1 MGATALIAELAAF
14 NAGFAVVKQFVA
26 NGRDL
31 GDAMGAIGQ
40 MVGAKEELQKRGEK
54 KKRSVLSV
62 LGGKTENDFEEFMAL
77 EKIKQIEKELE
88 SMMKLYGRA
97 GLWDD
102 WMRYQAEA
110 RKRRRQQALEEQRR
124 KEQMWEYIGWFL
136 AATIVL
142 AGFVGM
148 FLWLKWLRD
157 GVLW

>member
-1 MGATALIAELAAF
+1 LIAELAAF

-54 KKRSVLSV
+54 KKKSVLSV

-110 RKRRRQQALEEQRR
+110 RKRRRQQALEERQR

-136 AATIVL
+136 AAIIVF
-142 AGFVGM
+142 AGFVCM

>member
-1 MGATALIAELAAF
+1 LIAELAAF

-110 RKRRRQQALEEQRR
+110 RKRRRQQALEEQKR

>member
-1 MGATALIAELAAF
+1 LIAELAAF

-54 KKRSVLSV
+54 KKKSVLSV

-110 RKRRRQQALEEQRR
+110 RKRRRQQALEERQR

>member
-1 MGATALIAELAAF
+1 MIAELAAF

-110 RKRRRQQALEEQRR
+110 RKRRRQQALEEQKR
-124 KEQMWEYIGWFL
+124 KEQMWEYIGWVL

>member
-1 MGATALIAELAAF
+1 LIAELAAF

-110 RKRRRQQALEEQRR
+110 RKRRRQQALEERQR

>member
-1 MGATALIAELAAF
+1 MIAELAAF

-31 GDAMGAIGQ
+31 GDAMGAFGQ

-110 RKRRRQQALEEQRR
+110 RKRRRQQALEERQR

>member
-1 MGATALIAELAAF
+1 MIAELAAF

-54 KKRSVLSV
+54 KKKSVLSV

-102 WMRYQAEA
+102 WMRHQAEA
-110 RKRRRQQALEEQRR
+110 RKRRRQQALEERQR

>member
-1 MGATALIAELAAF
+1 MIAELAAF

-110 RKRRRQQALEEQRR
+110 RKRRRQQALEEQKR

>member
-1 MGATALIAELAAF
+1 MIAELAAF

-124 KEQMWEYIGWFL
+124 KDQMWEYIGWFL